1 MYFRVRVLLKSA
13 ENSLV
18 FNSEGMAG
26 FPDFRSNETKSG
38 SFISIAYIWP
48 MKIMVAYKYG
58 VVTAMSRRGKGKG
71 SVE

>member
-1 MYFRVRVLLKSA
+1 
-13 ENSLV
+13 
-18 FNSEGMAG
+18 MAG